1 MPCCLHVAPHLPCE
15 HRAPG
20 SQSSPPQSACS
31 IRWAPTLAQVPSRG
45 VRAAGHLLGIPQL
58 GAVPGGPQ
66 LSSSDCHWP
75 RGSVQGCVP
84 DADPLRTPAH
94 SRGDVKGDATTSEI
108 SLPAGHTLLSQTGPS
123 SSPLWA
129 RRCPSHGH
137 HHWAMTSAQASP
149 RH

>member
-1 MPCCLHVAPHLPCE
+1 MAPGLPELRPASLGAPHALLPARGASPPCE

-20 SQSSPPQSACS
+20 SQSSPQPARS
-31 IRWAPTLAQVPSRG
+31 IQWAPIPAQVPSRG
-45 VRAAGHLLGIPQL
+45 TRAAGHLLGIPQL

-84 DADPLRTPAH
+84 GADPLRTPAH
-94 SRGDVKGDATTSEI
+94 SCRDGKGDATTSET

-123 SSPLWA
+123 SSLLWA
-129 RRCPSHGH
+129 
-137 HHWAMTSAQASP
+137 
-149 RH
+149 